1 MIAPFEKKE
10 IGNLIIE
17 GIPDIPAALGE
28 RLHQY
33 ESTREA
39 FATDWLPEDSG
50 LLIIT
55 RLGES
60 AQFHSVN
67 RPGAVR
73 KQLTF
78 FEEPVAFGCVC
89 PDPKQRGF
97 LFGKDLGG
105 NENYQLYYFDL
116 DTQRYRMLTD
126 GHSRNEYAVWNNK
139 GDCIVYSSTRRNN
152 QDHDL
157 YIAYPHDPSKPD
169 EMIFNRKGY
178 WYPIDWSPGDDW
190 ITIGRYLSVHESEL
204 YRFHIS
210 TKTLEPV
217 LCDLKDISCHGGYWD
232 KTGEGIYYA
241 ADVEGEFRHL
251 SYYRIADNR
260 HEVLWQQMDWDVEG
274 ISLSPDGKELAFT
287 VNDNGISLLF
297 IMNTESRQL
306 RQINNLPKGECNTLR
321 WHPDGKKLALT
332 INTATAPADA
342 FVLDIETGLLDKWT
356 FSEVGGL
363 DPGHFIN
370 PDLIH
375 YPTFDMEDASETRY
389 IPAYYFKPRQKRRRL
404 PVLIYIHGGPES
416 QYRPI
421 FSPIFQYYL
430 NEMGLAVVAPNVRGS
445 SGYGKSY
452 LKLDNGYLREHSV
465 MDIGKLLDWIATQP
479 DLDPSRVAV
488 MGGSYGGYM
497 VLASMSHFNARL
509 RCGIDIVG
517 ISNFITFLK
526 NTKSYRRDLRR
537 VEYGDERDPNMRRH
551 LLRIS
556 PTTNAHKIT
565 KPMLIVQ
572 GLNDPR
578 VPATEAEQMLKA
590 IRQNGGEA
598 WYLLAKDEGHGFRK
612 KSNKD
617 YYTKAVILFL
627 KRYLLNE

>member
-1 MIAPFEKKE
+1 MTAPFEKKE

-39 FATDWLPEDSG
+39 FAADWLPEDSG

-67 RPGAVR
+67 KPGGVR
-73 KQLTF
+73 RQLTF
-78 FEEPVAFGCVC
+78 FEEPVASGSVC
-89 PDPKQRGF
+89 PDASHRGF
-97 LFGKDLGG
+97 LFAKDLGG

-116 DTQRYRMLTD
+116 DTQSSRLLTD
-126 GHSRNEYAVWNNK
+126 GQSRNEYAIWSNK
-139 GDCIVYSSTRRNN
+139 GDRIVYSSTRRNN

-157 YIAYPHDPSKPD
+157 YLSYPHDSERPD
-169 EMIFNRKGY
+169 EMIFSKEGY
-178 WYPIDWSPGDDW
+178 WYPVDWSPDDEW

-204 YRFHIS
+204 YRLHIPS
-210 TKTLEPV
+210 QTLAPV
-217 LCDLKDISCHGGYWD
+217 LSDRTDISCYGGYWD
-232 KTGEGIYYA
+232 RKGQGIFYA
-241 ADVEGEFRHL
+241 ADADGEFRKL
-251 SYYRIADNR
+251 IYYHIQEARN
-260 HEVLWQQMDWDVEG
+260 EVFFEAENWDVES
-274 ISLSPDGKELAFT
+274 ISLSPDGAELAFT
-287 VNDNGISLLF
+287 VNEDGF
-297 IMNTESRQL
+297 SRLYLMDVGTKACREVQH
-306 RQINNLPKGECNTLR
+306 LPKGECNTLR
-321 WHPDGKKLALT
+321 WHPAQKKIALT
-332 INTATAPADA
+332 INIATSPADA
-342 FVLDIETGLLDKWT
+342 YVLDTETLALERWT

-363 DPGHFIN
+363 NAKQFIT
-370 PDLIH
+370 PSLIQ
-375 YPTFDMEDASETRY
+375 YPTFDEEDQEIRY
-389 IPAYYFKPRQKRRRL
+389 IPAFYFKPRETRRRH

-479 DLDPSRVAV
+479 ELDASRVAV

-497 VLASMSHFNARL
+497 VLASMSHFNERL

-627 KRYLLNE
+627 KRYLFNE

>member
-60 AQFHSVN
+60 AQFHSVS

-78 FEEPVAFGCVC
+78 FEEPVAFGSVC
-89 PDPKQRGF
+89 PDPAQRGF

-116 DTQRYRMLTD
+116 DTQHYRMLTD
-126 GHSRNEYAVWNNK
+126 GQSRNEYAVWSNK
-139 GDCIVYSSTRRNN
+139 GDCVVYSSTRRNN

-169 EMIFNRKGY
+169 EMVFSSKGY
-178 WYPIDWSPGDDW
+178 WYPIDWSPNDEW

-204 YRFHIS
+204 YRFHLP
-210 TKTLEPV
+210 TKTLKPV
-217 LCDLKDISCHGGYWD
+217 LCDLEDISCYGGYWD
-232 KTGEGIYYA
+232 KQGEGIYYA

-274 ISLSPDGKELAFT
+274 ISLSPDGTALAFT

-342 FVLDIETGLLDKWT
+342 FVLNMETGTLDKWT

-363 DPGHFIN
+363 DPDQFIE
-370 PDLIH
+370 PDLIY
-375 YPTFDMEDASETRY
+375 YPTFDMEDVSQTRY
-389 IPAYYFKPRQKRRRL
+389 IPAFYFKPRQKRHKL

-416 QYRPI
+416 QYRPV

-465 MDIGKLLDWIATQP
+465 MDIGTLLDWIATQP
-479 DLDPSRVAV
+479 DLDASRVAV

-590 IRQNGGEA
+590 IRQNGSEA